1 MKKIKDH
8 ISLTVFF
15 GVLTLISF
23 LVVLIIKYMLN
34 ETCPP
39 TLLWFTKI
47 CMATPKYQELFKVY
61 QFFYRFAVIFCIV
74 FVLLLISLLPEIKKY
89 YKDKKEE

>member
-23 LVVLIIKYMLN
+23 LGMLVIKYMLD
-34 ETCPP
+34 ETCPQS
-39 TLLWFTKI
+39 LLWFTKI

-61 QFFYRFAVIFCIV
+61 QFFYRFAVTFCIV

-89 YKDKKEE
+89 CKKEKEE